1 MGFRNQRY
9 AGGFPKPRTCRR
21 ISETLLW
28 YDWAIHMKIA
38 FFETDKEE
46 EAYFS
51 RELAGKGF
59 ELVFAEEALNKEF
72 QKPGHGFGNPT
83 DAEIISVFVGSVID
97 VSVLRKFPNLKLIA
111 TRSTGYDH
119 IDLAACKGRS
129 IAVANVPT
137 YGEYTVAEYAFGL
150 MLMLSRRLYEAYH
163 EVREAGNFSVK
174 GLRGFDLYGKTLGV
188 IGTGNIGRH
197 VVKIGK
203 GFSMQVV
210 AVDAKPDELFARE
223 TGFTYRSLQDVLR
236 MSDIVT
242 LHVPYLPSTHHL
254 LNRENMG
261 LMKRGAY
268 LINTSRGAVVETEA
282 LLDALKSG
290 QIAGAGLDVLEEE
303 GITKDEFGYLLAQG
317 ELNKRFRKSSGFPK
331 SSFRA
336 SSGAAG
342 PDLRVVLANHVLI
355 DLPNVIV
362 TPHNAFNTDGAWG
375 RILGT
380 TLRNIVNF
388 AEGAPYA
395 AVT

>member
-1 MGFRNQRY
+1 
-9 AGGFPKPRTCRR
+9 
-21 ISETLLW
+21 
-28 YDWAIHMKIA
+28 MKIA

-46 EAYFS
+46 EGYFS
-51 RELAGKGF
+51 RELASPASSLAGSGF

-72 QKPGHGFGNPT
+72 QKPGHGFGNPM

-119 IDLAACKGRS
+119 IDIAACRGRS

-150 MLMLSRRLYEAYH
+150 ILMLSRRLYEAYH

-223 TGFTYRSLQDVLR
+223 TGFTYRSLQDVLK
-236 MSDIVT
+236 MSDVVT

-254 LNRENMG
+254 LNRENIG

-268 LINTSRGAVVETEA
+268 LINTSRGAIVETEA

-303 GITKDEFGYLLAQG
+303 GITKDEFGYLLTQTSEA
-317 ELNKRFRKSSGFPK
+317 
-331 SSFRA
+331 
-336 SSGAAG
+336 

-388 AEGAPYA
+388 MQGAPYA